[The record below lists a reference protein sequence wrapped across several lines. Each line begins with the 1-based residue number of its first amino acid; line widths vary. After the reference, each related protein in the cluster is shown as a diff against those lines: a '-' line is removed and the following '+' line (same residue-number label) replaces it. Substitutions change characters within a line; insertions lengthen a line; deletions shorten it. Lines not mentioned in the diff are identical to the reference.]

1 MSNISFTFYQE
12 FQNYIKNDKK
22 NFSRSNYKKAPGKEN
37 FNNFIDPPEQDLNIL
52 EAKSSVNKR
61 KNLYTPR
68 KFNVKQKIYYKNGK
82 GFKFNL
88 FKEREIGLNGWD
100 KKINILE
107 SEEDYDSD
115 DNIILDGKGKT
126 KDDIIEAM
134 RLFKNNKFKE
144 IQNYSKYCKYNKIK
158 QIRVYI
164 LKK

>member
-1 MSNISFTFYQE
+1 M
-12 FQNYIKNDKK
+12 
-22 NFSRSNYKKAPGKEN
+22 
-37 FNNFIDPPEQDLNIL
+37 
-52 EAKSSVNKR
+52 
-61 KNLYTPR
+61 
-68 KFNVKQKIYYKNGK
+68 KQKIYYKNGK

-134 RLFKNNKFKE
+134 RLFRNNKFK
-144 IQNYSKYCKYNKIK
+144 
-158 QIRVYI
+158 
-164 LKK
+164 